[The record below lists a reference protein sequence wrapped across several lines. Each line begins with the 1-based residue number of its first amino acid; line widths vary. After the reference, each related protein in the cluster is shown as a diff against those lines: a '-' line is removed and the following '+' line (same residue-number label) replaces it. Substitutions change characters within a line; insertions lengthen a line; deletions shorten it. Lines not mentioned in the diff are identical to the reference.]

1 MPEPMPRGTPMTLAT
16 ARMIPVP
23 TIALAMPPPT
33 SPGGFGVWVRNAQLT
48 EPIPLM
54 TRYAKMASSGTST
67 RMAAATANVVAPA
80 LVRRRTRPTCC
91 GVDGADE
98 LGTHPRSPAGDAP
111 HQQPG
116 QGVYDERH
124 DKQRQ
129 PDLHQRAQIQIA
141 GGLGEFVGNDAGHG
155 VARREQRLGDL
166 GTIADHHGNGHGL
179 AQRAP
184 QSEYD
189 PAHNA
194 NARIA

>member
-23 TIALAMPPPT
+23 TMALAMPPPT
-33 SPGGFGVWVRNAQLT
+33 SPGGLGVCVRNAQLT

-80 LVRRRTRPTCC
+80 LVTRRTKPTCC
-91 GVDGADE
+91 GVDCADIS
-98 LGTHPRSPAGDAP
+98 GTHPRSPAGDAP

-116 QGVYDERH
+116 QCVDDEGH

-129 PDLHQRAQIQIA
+129 PDLDQRAQVQIA
-141 GGLGEFVGNDAGHG
+141 GGLGEFVGDDTGHG
-155 VARREQRLGDL
+155 VARREQRLRDL
-166 GTIADHHGNGHGL
+166 GTVADHHGNGHGF
-179 AQRAP
+179 AQCAP
-184 QSEYD
+184 
-189 PAHNA
+189 
-194 NARIA
+194 